1 MERANTTR
9 RAVIERSIC
18 RKNGTAVIVNDEQ
31 FNIENLI
38 QAIHTV
44 LTKKV
49 QPLYQITK
57 ANLIKRIEKHSDT
70 I

>member
-1 MERANTTR
+1 MNARFTE
-9 RAVIERSIC
+9 
-18 RKNGTAVIVNDEQ
+18 KNGTAVIVNDEQ
-31 FNIENLI
+31 FNIKDLI

-70 I
+70 IYDHAFKQFK